1 MAIRNINNEFIQFHV
16 PNSETIIECQRI
28 GIKDRSVGQ
37 YYIGNNIKAIE
48 DFIRDFDILYFID
61 FASCYLSLRPF
72 FHKIKN
78 LGVDKL
84 YKYQMSAS
92 FDALELIQETII
104 KDHTNSFFMI
114 EKPKLGLTKKYL
126 KIESK
131 MSMFILFKQLILGDL
146 VDLVLEKHYK
156 IVRIHLIPNS
166 LVQSFDTLIDFSH
179 YFKKLDSNEEN

>member
-1 MAIRNINNEFIQFHV
+1 MAIRNINSELIQFHV

-37 YYIGNNIKAIE
+37 FYIGNNIKGVE

-72 FHKIKN
+72 FLKIKN
-78 LGVDKL
+78 LGVDQF
-84 YKYQMSAS
+84 YKYQMKAS
-92 FDALELIQETII
+92 FDALELIQETIS
-104 KDHTNSFFMI
+104 KDHTNSLLMI

-131 MSMFILFKQLILGDL
+131 KSIFSLFKQLILGDL

-156 IVRIHLIPNS
+156 FVRIHLIPNS
-166 LVQSFDTLIDFSH
+166 LVQSFDTINDFSH